1 MKIDLMRKPVEYME
15 TIIIMMGE
23 NGDVDALEHLPKYVR
38 DAVVA
43 TVKEEEF
50 KYEFAAVKSFSIL
63 HAKKRSKVVLC
74 GVGNPDEFNVGKFRD
89 SLAVAVRTALS
100 AEAKE
105 AWLFLGFENSL
116 SEVSLGHTLAE
127 TALLVAYKFDK
138 YLEHKKNHKLE
149 AIHLAMIPKLARNLN
164 RGILEGRIY
173 AEATNMARDLVNE
186 PANVIY
192 PETLAEFAKKA
203 ALKYGFSIEVFNQ
216 DKIKRLKMDAFLS
229 VAKGSEKEAKLILMH
244 YNGNS
249 DPKAQTIALVGKG
262 LTYDS
267 GGYCIKTA
275 QGMLT
280 MKSDMAGA
288 AAVIGTMSAISTLK
302 LKVNVVGVV
311 AACENMISGEAYHNG
326 DILRSMSGKTIEV
339 INTDAEGRLTLVDAI
354 HYATSRLKVHKV
366 IDIATLTGAAAGALG
381 NQITAVMGNDTK
393 MMTKMKEAADNT
405 GELVWELPLHKP
417 YLEALRSEIADLKNG
432 APVAG
437 AITAGLFIQE
447 FVGSKPWLHLDI
459 AGTSLKDKPNGV
471 NPFGASGVGVRLL
484 TQFLRSMGA
493 KSA

>member
-15 TIIIMMGE
+15 TVIIMMGE
-23 NGDVDALEHLPKYVR
+23 NGDVDALEHIPKYLR
-38 DAVVA
+38 DAVAA
-43 TVKEEEF
+43 TVKEDEF
-50 KYEFAAVKSFSIL
+50 KYEFAAVKSFSVM

-74 GVGNPDEFNVGKFRD
+74 GVGNPDEFNISKFRET
-89 SLAVAVRTALS
+89 LAVSVRAALN
-100 AEAKE
+100 ADARE
-105 AWLFLGFENSL
+105 AWLFLGFESSL
-116 SEVSLGHTLAE
+116 SEVNLGHTLAE

-138 YLEHKKNHKLE
+138 YLENKKSHKLE
-149 AIHLAMIPKLARNLN
+149 AIHLAMQPKSTRNLN

-173 AEATNMARDLVNE
+173 ADATNLARDLVNE

-192 PETLAEFAKKA
+192 PETLAEFAQKA
-203 ALKYGFSIEVFNQ
+203 ALKYGFSIDVFSQ
-216 DKIKRLKMDAFLS
+216 DKIRRLKMEAFLS

-244 YNGNS
+244 YNGS
-249 DPKAQTIALVGKG
+249 TDPKAQTIALVGKG

-288 AAVIGTMSAISTLK
+288 AAVIGTMAAITTLK
-302 LKVNVVGVV
+302 LKVNVVGVI
-311 AACENMISGEAYHNG
+311 AACENMISGGAFHNG

-366 IDIATLTGAAAGALG
+366 IDIATLTGAAARALG
-381 NQITAVMGNDTK
+381 NQISAVLGNDDK
-393 MMTKMKEAADNT
+393 MMAKMKEAANHT
-405 GELVWELPLHKP
+405 GDLVWELPLHKP
-417 YLEALRSEIADLKNG
+417 YREALRSEIADLKNG

-437 AITAGLFIQE
+437 AITAALFIEE

-459 AGTSLKDKPNGV
+459 AGTSLKDKPSGV

-484 TQFLRSMGA
+484 TQFLRTMGSKRA
-493 KSA
+493 